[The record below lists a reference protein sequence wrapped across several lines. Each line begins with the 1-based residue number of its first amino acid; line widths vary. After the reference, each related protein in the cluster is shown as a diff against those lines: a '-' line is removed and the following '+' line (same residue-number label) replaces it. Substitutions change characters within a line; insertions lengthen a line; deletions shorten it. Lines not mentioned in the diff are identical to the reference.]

1 MGKPG
6 EYRMNLLS
14 SMWNTLKNDKLLQ
27 KIIRNAGYLL
37 SSNVLRMGLS
47 IVQSIFAGRL
57 LGVAGFGVIGT
68 ITVFATTLNKIFSF
82 RMNELV
88 VKYFGEAVAH
98 EEKGKAAAIVKAA
111 GIGEITSAVLSFLI
125 LVLFAPLAAERLAG
139 DPATAPLF
147 ILYGTIILANFTYET
162 AIGIIQVQN
171 HFRNQAAI
179 NFVSSIST
187 ASIIAWAYFT
197 QKGLFEILL
206 AYIVGKFILGLGTT
220 ILGWHEMNKLLGKDW
235 WKTNFSSLPPLKELF
250 SFAFST
256 NISNTVIHL
265 VRDNEALWVAWFL
278 TPVEVGYTKTALA
291 IINLV
296 QVPITPFISTSYP
309 EINNAVIKEDWKLL
323 RRLLKRITLISGTWT
338 GVSAIGLALF
348 GKWLLMFYGAEFLPA
363 YEPMLLYLIG
373 LGFANIL
380 FWNRPLLLSLGL
392 PMVPYRISL
401 YCGIAKIG
409 LAFLLVPRF
418 CLNIEALL
426 LSAFFVVSVSMIV
439 LRGLK
444 EVKIRENDF
453 QETSTA

>member
-1 MGKPG
+1 MS
-6 EYRMNLLS
+6 LLS

-27 KIIRNAGYLL
+27 KVIRNAGYLL
-37 SSNVLRMGLS
+37 SSNVLRMGVS

-57 LGVAGFGVIGT
+57 LGVAGIGVIGT

-98 EEKGKAAAIVKAA
+98 EEKDKAAAIIKAA
-111 GIGEITSAVLSFLI
+111 GIGEIFSAILSFLI

-162 AIGIIQVQN
+162 AIGVIQVQN
-171 HFRNQAAI
+171 HFRNQAFI
-179 NFVSSIST
+179 NLISTITT

-206 AYIVGKFILGLGTT
+206 AYIMGKFILGLGTT
-220 ILGWHEMNKLLGKDW
+220 LLGWREMNKLLGKDW
-235 WKTNFSSLPPLKELF
+235 WKTNFSSLPPIKELF
-250 SFAFST
+250 GFAFST
-256 NISNTVIHL
+256 NISNTIIHL

-309 EINNAVIKEDWKLL
+309 EINNAVIKEDWRLL

-348 GKWLLMFYGAEFLPA
+348 GKWLLLFYGTEFLPA

-409 LAFLLVPRF
+409 LAFLFVPQF
-418 CLNIEALL
+418 GLNVEALL
-426 LSAFFVVSVSMIV
+426 LSAFFVVSVSLIV

-444 EVKIRENDF
+444 EMKIRENDL

>member
-1 MGKPG
+1 MS
-6 EYRMNLLS
+6 LLS

-27 KIIRNAGYLL
+27 KVIRNAGYLL
-37 SSNVLRMGLS
+37 SSNVLRMGVS

-57 LGVAGFGVIGT
+57 LGVAGIGVIGT

-98 EEKGKAAAIVKAA
+98 EEKDKAAAIIKAA
-111 GIGEITSAVLSFLI
+111 GIGEIFSAILSFLI

-162 AIGIIQVQN
+162 AIGVIQVQN
-171 HFRNQAAI
+171 HFRNQAFI
-179 NFVSSIST
+179 NLISTITT

-206 AYIVGKFILGLGTT
+206 AYIIGKFILGLGTT
-220 ILGWHEMNKLLGKDW
+220 LLGWREMNKLLGKDW
-235 WKTNFSSLPPLKELF
+235 WKTNFSSLPPIKELF
-250 SFAFST
+250 GFAFST
-256 NISNTVIHL
+256 NISNTIIHL

-348 GKWLLMFYGAEFLPA
+348 GKWLLLFYGTEFLPA

-409 LAFLLVPRF
+409 LAFLFVPQF
-418 CLNIEALL
+418 GLNVEALL
-426 LSAFFVVSVSMIV
+426 LSAFFVVSVSLIV

-444 EVKIRENDF
+444 EMKIRENDL

>member
-6 EYRMNLLS
+6 EYRMSLLS

-27 KIIRNAGYLL
+27 KVIHNAGYLL
-37 SSNVLRMGLS
+37 SSNVLRMGVS
-47 IVQSIFAGRL
+47 IIQSIFAGRL
-57 LGVAGFGVIGT
+57 LGVAGIGVIGT

-98 EEKGKAAAIVKAA
+98 EEKDKAAAIIKAA
-111 GIGEITSAVLSFLI
+111 GIGEIFSAILSFLI
-125 LVLFAPLAAERLAG
+125 LILFAPLAAERLAG

-162 AIGIIQVQN
+162 AIGVIQVQN
-171 HFRNQAAI
+171 HFRNQAFI
-179 NFVSSIST
+179 NLISTIST

-206 AYIVGKFILGLGTT
+206 AYIMGKFILGLGTT
-220 ILGWHEMNKLLGKDW
+220 LLGWREMNKLLGKDW
-235 WKTNFSSLPPLKELF
+235 WKTNFSSLPPIKELF
-250 SFAFST
+250 GFAFST
-256 NISNTVIHL
+256 NISNTIIHL

-348 GKWLLMFYGAEFLPA
+348 GKWLLLFYGTEFLPA

-409 LAFLLVPRF
+409 LAFLFVPQF
-418 CLNIEALL
+418 GLNVEALL
-426 LSAFFVVSVSMIV
+426 LSAFFVVSVSLIV

-444 EVKIRENDF
+444 EMKIRENDL

>member
-6 EYRMNLLS
+6 EHRMNLLS

-27 KIIRNAGYLL
+27 KVIRNAGYLL

-57 LGVAGFGVIGT
+57 LGVAGFGVIGK
-68 ITVFATTLNKIFSF
+68 ITVFATSLNKIFPF

-98 EEKGKAAAIVKAA
+98 KEKDKAAAIVKAA

-125 LVLFAPLAAERLAG
+125 LVLFAPLAAERLAD

-147 ILYGTIILANFTYET
+147 ILYGTIILANFTYES
-162 AIGIIQVQN
+162 AIGVIQVQN
-171 HFRNQAAI
+171 HFRNQAVI
-179 NFVSSIST
+179 NLISAIST
-187 ASIIAWAYFT
+187 ASIITWAYFT
-197 QKGLFEILL
+197 QKGLIEILL
-206 AYIVGKFILGLGTT
+206 AYIVGKFILGFGTSL
-220 ILGWHEMNKLLGKDW
+220 LGWHEMSKLLGKDW
-235 WKTNFSSLPPLKELF
+235 WKINFSSLPPLKELLG
-250 SFAFST
+250 FAFST

-278 TPVEVGYTKTALA
+278 TPVDVGYTKTALA

-338 GVSAIGLALF
+338 GVSAIGLVLF
-348 GKWLLMFYGAEFLPA
+348 GKWLLLFYGTEFLPA

-409 LAFLLVPRF
+409 LTFLLVPRYG
-418 CLNIEALL
+418 LNVEAFL
-426 LSAFFVVSVSMIV
+426 LSAFFVISVSLIV
-439 LRGLK
+439 LCGLK
-444 EVKIRENDF
+444 EMKKHEND
-453 QETSTA
+453 QLGTSTA

>member
-6 EYRMNLLS
+6 EYRMSLLS

-27 KIIRNAGYLL
+27 KVIRNAGYLL
-37 SSNVLRMGLS
+37 SSNVLRMGVS

-57 LGVAGFGVIGT
+57 LGVAGIGVIGT

-98 EEKGKAAAIVKAA
+98 EEKDKAAAIIKAA
-111 GIGEITSAVLSFLI
+111 GIGEIFSAILSFLI

-162 AIGIIQVQN
+162 AIGVIQVQN
-171 HFRNQAAI
+171 HFRNQAFI
-179 NFVSSIST
+179 NLISTITT

-206 AYIVGKFILGLGTT
+206 AYIIGKFILGLGTT
-220 ILGWHEMNKLLGKDW
+220 LLGWREMNKLLGKDW
-235 WKTNFSSLPPLKELF
+235 WKTNFSSLPPIKELF
-250 SFAFST
+250 GFAFST
-256 NISNTVIHL
+256 NISNTIIHL

-309 EINNAVIKEDWKLL
+309 EINNAVIKEDWRLL

-348 GKWLLMFYGAEFLPA
+348 GKWLLLFYGTEFLPA

-409 LAFLLVPRF
+409 LAFLFVPQF
-418 CLNIEALL
+418 GLNVEALL
-426 LSAFFVVSVSMIV
+426 LSAFFVVSVSLIV

-444 EVKIRENDF
+444 EMKIRENDL

>member
-6 EYRMNLLS
+6 KYRMKLFS
-14 SMWNTLKNDKLLQ
+14 SIWNTLKNDKLLQ
-27 KIIRNAGYLL
+27 KVIRNAGYLL

-47 IVQSIFAGRL
+47 IVQSVLAGRL

-88 VKYFGEAVAH
+88 VKYFGEATAH
-98 EEKGKAAAIVKAA
+98 NEKDKAAAIVKAA
-111 GIGEITSAVLSFLI
+111 GIGEIISAVLSFLI

-139 DPATAPLF
+139 DPATTPLF

-171 HFRNQAAI
+171 HFRNQAVI
-179 NFVSSIST
+179 NLISGIST

-197 QKGLFEILL
+197 QKGLLEILL
-206 AYIVGKFILGLGTT
+206 AYIVGKFILGFGTT
-220 ILGWHEMNKLLGKDW
+220 LLGWREMNKVLGNNW
-235 WKTNFSSLPPLKELF
+235 WKTNFRALPPLKELVG
-250 SFAFST
+250 FAFST

-265 VRDNEALWVAWFL
+265 VRDNEALWIAWFL
-278 TPVEVGYTKTALA
+278 TPVDVGYTKTALA

-338 GVSAIGLALF
+338 GLSAVGLALF
-348 GKWLLMFYGAEFLPA
+348 GNWLLAFYGTEFLPA
-363 YEPMLLYLIG
+363 YIPMLLFLIG
-373 LGFANIL
+373 LGYANIF

-418 CLNIEALL
+418 GLNVEALL
-426 LSAFFVVSVSMIV
+426 LSAFFVISVSLIV
-439 LRGLK
+439 LRGLR
-444 EVKIRENDF
+444 EVKIREKNL
-453 QETSTA
+453 QETFTA